1 MMLKGTLLYVY
12 TTVHTG
18 RTVSKTADMT
28 GVDGNGP
35 DKADRP
41 AAGWLGQLGNN
52 VFGRLLNVS
61 LHV

>member
-18 RTVSKTADMT
+18 RTADMT

-41 AAGWLGQLGNN
+41 AAG
-52 VFGRLLNVS
+52 
-61 LHV
+61 